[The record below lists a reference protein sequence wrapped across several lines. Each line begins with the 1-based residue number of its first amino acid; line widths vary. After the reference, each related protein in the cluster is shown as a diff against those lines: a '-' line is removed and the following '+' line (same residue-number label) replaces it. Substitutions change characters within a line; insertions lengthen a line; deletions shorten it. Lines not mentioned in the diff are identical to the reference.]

1 MKMNTVSSQ
10 GNTQLFSTCCVPTLY
25 QELCNIRSG
34 PLCLAITQ
42 FFLFFCTTVFILY
55 FLVFFFLTASSSM
68 WDVKFPYQGL
78 NLCPLPWKHG
88 VLTTG
93 PPGWSPSCTFNFLYP
108 VITIFFSVAKD
119 FGFALLCFQD
129 GLETWVNL

>member
-42 FFLFFCTTVFILY
+42 FFLFFAPLFSSST
-55 FLVFFFLTASSSM
+55 FLVFF
-68 WDVKFPYQGL
+68 DRIKQHVG
-78 NLCPLPWKHG
+78 C
-88 VLTTG
+88 
-93 PPGWSPSCTFNFLYP
+93 
-108 VITIFFSVAKD
+108 
-119 FGFALLCFQD
+119 
-129 GLETWVNL
+129 